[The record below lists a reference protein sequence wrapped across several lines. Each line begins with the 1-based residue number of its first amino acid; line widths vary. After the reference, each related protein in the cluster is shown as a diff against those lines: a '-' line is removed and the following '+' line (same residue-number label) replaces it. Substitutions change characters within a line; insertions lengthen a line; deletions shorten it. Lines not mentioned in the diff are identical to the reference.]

1 MGRDRAPFF
10 QHKVQTDLSLLLLHL
25 CKALA
30 AVNRAIGLGLEG
42 NSRLAAAG
50 CTDSREILTRAMSSV
65 LARVTAGLAALG
77 LILEAALCIELLL
90 TGGKNEFLAA
100 LFAN

>member
-30 AVNRAIGLGLEG
+30 AVDRAIGLGLEG
-42 NSRLAAAG
+42 HSRLAAAS
-50 CTDSREILTRAMSSV
+50 CADSREVLARTVSSV
-65 LARVTAGLAALG
+65 LARITAGLAALG
-77 LILEAALCIELLL
+77 LILEAALRI
-90 TGGKNEFLAA
+90 EFLFAGAENELFAA